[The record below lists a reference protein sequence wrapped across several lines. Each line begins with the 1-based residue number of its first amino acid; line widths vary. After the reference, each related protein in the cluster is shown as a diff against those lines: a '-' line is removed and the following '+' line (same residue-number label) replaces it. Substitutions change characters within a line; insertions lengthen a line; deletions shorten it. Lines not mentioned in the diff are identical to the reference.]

1 MTLQKFSD
9 LCKFFQKELL
19 MGELIKISVNR
30 IGEESVN
37 SVSARDLH
45 NTLGLS
51 KSNFSK
57 WIKVNLLNNTF
68 FTENIDFITVRTQ
81 YESIQGVFKES
92 EDYLLTLDTA
102 KHLTMLSR
110 TEKAHKIRNYF
121 IAVEK
126 RYRLQVSETAVKK
139 RTDLI
144 SVSDQELDRE
154 LKALKFV
161 FQNYNLSEKEK
172 IEYGNRFFERAN
184 IPLLDNPHLRKL
196 QPVFTVTELLKEF
209 NVDIRPADFNKKL
222 ESFGVIQ
229 RSENGWTLVDMRFGE
244 NRKFGNTL
252 TPRYYRGEF
261 QKLLEIVL

>member
-1 MTLQKFSD
+1 M
-9 LCKFFQKELL
+9 E
-19 MGELIKISVNR
+19 ELIKISINR

-37 SVSARDLH
+37 SVSARELH

-51 KSNFSK
+51 KSQFNR
-57 WIKVNLLNNTF
+57 WVKVNLLNNPF
-68 FTENIDFITVRTQ
+68 FTENIDYSVIRLNV
-81 YESIQGVFKES
+81 EIGSIGSQREVM
-92 EDYLLTLDTA
+92 DYLLTLDTA

-126 RYRLQVSETAVKK
+126 RYRLKSSETAVEK

-144 SVSDQELDRE
+144 SVSTEEMRRELD
-154 LKALKFV
+154 ALKFV
-161 FQNYNLSEKEK
+161 FQNYNLSEKDK
-172 IEYGNRFFERAN
+172 IEYGNRFFKRAN

-209 NVDIRPADFNKKL
+209 NVEIRPADFNKRL

-229 RSENGWTLVDMRFGE
+229 RTENGNWELIDMRFGE
-244 NRKFGNTL
+244 NRKFSNTL
-252 TPRYYRGEF
+252 SPRYYRGEF
-261 QKLLEIVL
+261 QKLLETVL